1 PIAAAP
7 LAYSKKL
14 PEEVRK
20 NIKAA
25 VLKAHEY
32 GTIGGYGG
40 EMERYVSVTDADYD
54 ITRKINETVK

>member
-1 PIAAAP
+1 MEVSAA
-7 LAYSKKL
+7 
-14 PEEVRK
+14 

-25 VLKAHEY
+25 VLEAHKH

-40 EMERYVSVTDADYD
+40 EMERYVGVTDADYD